1 MAFMLVTPVSMSN
14 PAAGKPRSHIAA
26 ATVLAQIEAGTAPT
40 ILDVR
45 SRREFVAG
53 HVPGALHLPFWT
65 LLTRLSEIPSSPAD
79 PIVVYCGHGPRALF
93 ARSALRRLGFMHVA
107 CLAGHMAQ
115 WRREGRPEV
124 RGSTGLD

>member
-1 MAFMLVTPVSMSN
+1 VREVARDVSGGELSALLGGERR
-14 PAAGKPRSHIAA
+14 PI
-26 ATVLAQIEAGTAPT
+26 V
-40 ILDVR
+40 LDVR
-45 SRREFVAG
+45 SSAEYAAG
-53 HVPGALHLPFWT
+53 HIQGAVHVPFWAVPWRSG
-65 LLTRLSEIPSSPAD
+65 RLRAAPDD

>member
-1 MAFMLVTPVSMSN
+1 VREVARDVSGGELSALLGGERR
-14 PAAGKPRSHIAA
+14 PI
-26 ATVLAQIEAGTAPT
+26 V
-40 ILDVR
+40 LDVR
-45 SRREFVAG
+45 SSAEFAAG
-53 HVPGALHLPFWT
+53 HIQGAVHVPFWAVPWRSG
-65 LLTRLSEIPSSPAD
+65 RLRAAPDD